1 MPARVP
7 VTLTFDFFVDDIK
20 WQLWLAFVLRLN
32 LPADTPDLPQAGQE
46 IARFFTLFSCRVRIP
61 AKPISDFNLMATDH
75 SPPSPSLSRSERRM
89 SPADHF
95 FPNRRRIRIRH

>member
-7 VTLTFDFFVDDIK
+7 VTLTFDFIVDDIK

-46 IARFFTLFSCRVRIP
+46 IARFSPCFRVGCVFQR
-61 AKPISDFNLMATDH
+61 
-75 SPPSPSLSRSERRM
+75 SRSVI
-89 SPADHF
+89 S
-95 FPNRRRIRIRH
+95 I